1 MEDSGSSC
9 GENILGGWCVKF
21 EGRRILVTGA
31 SSGLGAH
38 MALMLARE
46 GARVAAAARRVQALE
61 ALAGRG
67 DGRITPV
74 AVDVSDAASVRAGVA
89 AADEALGGL
98 DGLVNN
104 AGIAWGG
111 RAIDMA
117 PEDWD
122 RVIDTNL
129 TGVFHVAQAAAR
141 VMAQGGGGAIVNTA
155 SILGLGTGSGVAAY
169 SASKAAVVHLTRS
182 LALEWAKM
190 NIRVNAIAPGY
201 FPTEINDAYLASTA
215 GEEMRKTIPMRR
227 FGRYE
232 DLDGPLTLL
241 LSEAGSYITGV
252 TLPVDGGH
260 LVRPL

>member
-1 MEDSGSSC
+1 V
-9 GENILGGWCVKF
+9 NF

-38 MALMLARE
+38 MAAMLARE
-46 GARVAAAARRVQALE
+46 GALVAAAARRVQALE
-61 ALAGRG
+61 ALAAHGG
-67 DGRITPV
+67 GRITPV
-74 AVDVSDAASVRAGVA
+74 AMDVSDPESVKAGVSTA
-89 AADEALGGL
+89 AEALGGL

-111 RAIDMA
+111 RAIDMT
-117 PEDWD
+117 PEDWG

-129 TGVFHVAQAAAR
+129 TGVFHVARAAAR
-141 VMAQGGGGAIVNTA
+141 VMADGGGGAIVNTA
-155 SILGLGTGSGVAAY
+155 SILGLGTGAGVAAY
-169 SASKAAVVHLTRS
+169 SASKAGVVHLTRS

-190 NIRVNAIAPGY
+190 NIRVNALAPGY
-201 FPTEINDAYLASTA
+201 FPTEINDEFLASPA
-215 GEEMRKTIPMRR
+215 GDELRKAIPMRR

-241 LSEAGSYITGV
+241 LSAAGGYITGV